1 MKKLTILLCSLLC
14 LTTLAGCGSPS
25 GGVSSWVE
33 SSASQPTAQPAQSV
47 PDASLPDVS
56 VPPEDSSQP
65 EEEPAA
71 SEPQSARSTPEPA
84 VTAPET
90 KPESA
95 PEPAVTAPETKPET
109 KPEPAGSTPESAPAP
124 EPEPQP
130 ETPAATKETAS
141 AYIGRSVSS
150 LIAAIGSPSG
160 SDYTPSCQGDGEDGE
175 LFYDGFTVYTYREN
189 GTEIVQDVV

>member
-25 GGVSSWVE
+25 GGASSWVE

-65 EEEPAA
+65 EEEPSPAA
-71 SEPQSARSTPEPA
+71 SEPQSARST
-84 VTAPET
+84 
-90 KPESA
+90 

-109 KPEPAGSTPESAPAP
+109 KPEPAGSTPESAPTP

-141 AYIGRSVSS
+141 AYIGHSVSS

>member
-109 KPEPAGSTPESAPAP
+109 KPEPAGSTPESAPPSWCTRSRAG
-124 EPEPQP
+124 
-130 ETPAATKETAS
+130 TPTRNA
-141 AYIGRSVSS
+141 RRH
-150 LIAAIGSPSG
+150 
-160 SDYTPSCQGDGEDGE
+160 QGDRLRLHRAQRLQPDRRHWFPLRQRLHPQLPGGRRGWRAV
-175 LFYDGFTVYTYREN
+175 L
-189 GTEIVQDVV
+189 